1 MNVQAEALLLKAYH
15 RGRIAEVNEGNRRAA
30 DSLIEAGYAETWRT
44 LLGYEAIR
52 LTERGCVKVRNIEAE
67 R

>member
-1 MNVQAEALLLKAYH
+1 MNIQAEALLLKAYH
-15 RGRIAEVNEGNRRAA
+15 RGRIAEVNENNRRTA
-30 DSLIEAGYAETWRT
+30 DSLIEAGYASTWRT

-52 LTERGCVKVRNIEAE
+52 LTERGCVKAWNIELE

>member
-1 MNVQAEALLLKAYH
+1 MNIQAEALLLKAYH
-15 RGRIAEVNEGNRRAA
+15 RGRIAEVNENNRRMA
-30 DSLIEAGYAETWRT
+30 DGLIDAGYASTWCT

-52 LTERGCVKVRNIEAE
+52 LTERGCVKARDIELE